1 MAISSIPGLP
11 VAVPGAPAS
20 SGLVRREPGP
30 TFASVLQD
38 AVGQVEAFHRSA
50 EVQTDRLLAGESED
64 LHGTILAT
72 QQAELAFELFQQ
84 VRNKVVQAYQ
94 EVMRAPV

>member
-1 MAISSIPGLP
+1 MAISPI
-11 VAVPGAPAS
+11 
-20 SGLVRREPGP
+20 SGLSAGVPAANPLLRREPAGP
-30 TFASVLQD
+30 TFADALSD
-38 AVGQVEAFHRSA
+38 AVGRVEAFHRTA
-50 EVQTDRLLAGESED
+50 EARTERFLAGESED

-72 QQAELAFELFQQ
+72 QQAELAFELFLQ